1 MMKTLTLTCGL
12 VLAAGL
18 AGCGPPRKDPA
29 IVAYEQ
35 FVAAV
40 RAGRADAVWT
50 LLAPRSREVLTQ
62 KLGLA
67 PDAAADVVR
76 ERLAVRP
83 GAELEL
89 DFPRKARIDVA
100 LSSEDRHVVIAPLAG
115 REVRLSVVRVG
126 GDWRI
131 DLFTSP
137 GAAGS

>member
-1 MMKTLTLTCGL
+1 MKKSLTLWCGL

-18 AGCGPPRKDPA
+18 TGCGPPRKDPA

-40 RAGRADAVWT
+40 RQGRADAVWA
-50 LLAPRSREVLTQ
+50 LLAPRSRDVLSQ

-67 PDAAADVVR
+67 PDAAVDAVR
-76 ERLAVRP
+76 DRLAVRP

-89 DFPRKARIDVA
+89 DFPRKARIDTD

-115 REVRLSVVRVG
+115 REVRLAVVRVG
-126 GDWRI
+126 DEWRV
-131 DLFTSP
+131 DLFAPP
-137 GAAGS
+137 GSADG